1 MTKKIRT
8 YSTEFKA
15 EAVKKIADNNGN
27 ISATAKQLG
36 IAMQTLSNWHNKANQ
51 GKLKGTKQYDPE
63 LVSALEEIKRLKREL
78 KIAQE
83 EREILKKG
91 HGVLCKERSVRYAF
105 IDHYKTQFS
114 ITAMCKT
121 FDTKLSSY
129 YDWIKRNISAQQIH
143 RNHCEL
149 LVKAAHSETKERYG
163 YERLHAYLNQQG
175 HEVSRYM
182 VRSIKEEHDIKCRRH
197 KRFKVTT
204 DSDHNKLVY
213 PNVLDQ
219 KFEASRPNQSW
230 VSDITYI
237 WTNEGWLYLAGV
249 KDLYTKE
256 LVGYAINKRMT
267 ADLVCRALNMAIKN
281 KRPSKGLIVHSDR
294 GSQYCSHAYHK
305 IIKQQQFTGSM
316 SGKGNCYDNAPI
328 ESFWGVLKNEL
339 VYHQDYKTRFAA
351 ISDIIGYIE
360 LYYNQTRIQK
370 SLGYKSPRQVWF
382 NYYRQAA

>member
-1 MTKKIRT
+1 
-8 YSTEFKA
+8 
-15 EAVKKIADNNGN
+15 
-27 ISATAKQLG
+27 
-36 IAMQTLSNWHNKANQ
+36 
-51 GKLKGTKQYDPE
+51 
-63 LVSALEEIKRLKREL
+63 
-78 KIAQE
+78 
-83 EREILKKG
+83 
-91 HGVLCKERSVRYAF
+91 
-105 IDHYKTQFS
+105 
-114 ITAMCKT
+114 MCKI
-121 FDTKLSSY
+121 FDIKPSSY
-129 YDWIKRNISAQQIH
+129 YDWIKRDISAQQIH

-149 LVKAAHSETKERYG
+149 LVKAAHSDETKERYG

-175 HEVSRYM
+175 HEISRYM

-237 WTNEGWLYLAGV
+237 WTSEGWLYLAGV

-294 GSQYCSHAYHK
+294 GSQYCSHAYHE

-328 ESFWGVLKNEL
+328 VSFWGVLKNEL

-351 ISDIIGYIE
+351 ISLAILSCITTKRGFK
-360 LYYNQTRIQK
+360 R
-370 SLGYKSPRQVWF
+370 V
-382 NYYRQAA
+382 